1 MIRKINSYEGKKKKR
16 LNLAVSDGECCML
29 FVVIS
34 LSLLMGCGKAF
45 PLFKVT
51 KWPWFV
57 AWGVGGFFFLCWGGG
72 NHVVFRWIVR
82 GIMISRRL
90 QSIWVGTIENWQSIY
105 CQWRGG
111 GERGWWRSH
120 EYYRDLWGDQVNS
133 VISWHNQI
141 PLPLPLPLPLANT
154 AINDWS
160 RGESLSSERNCY
172 YHFEN
177 IYQHFLLTFL
187 RPRKWTLT
195 STSLVMNSGLKYVFL
210 IGTTASSSSSSSLMH
225 WGLTSMSSWFNS
237 TFVLLREKLIKSADS
252 SNSPH
257 SVDRVGKE

>member
-1 MIRKINSYEGKKKKR
+1 MICR
-16 LNLAVSDGECCML
+16 LGGGRIL
-29 FVVIS
+29 F
-34 LSLLMGCGKAF
+34 
-45 PLFKVT
+45 P
-51 KWPWFV
+51 
-57 AWGVGGFFFLCWGGG
+57 FFLGGGG

-82 GIMISRRL
+82 EIMISRRL
-90 QSIWVGTIENWQSIY
+90 QSIWVGNNRKLTIYLLPVE
-105 CQWRGG
+105 GG
-111 GERGWWRSH
+111 GGRAGAVAVTRILQRFSGRSGK
-120 EYYRDLWGDQVNS
+120 L
-133 VISWHNQI
+133 ISWHNQI

-160 RGESLSSERNCY
+160 RGESLSSERNCC

-177 IYQHFLLTFL
+177 VYQHFLLTFL

-237 TFVLLREKLIKSADS
+237 TFVLLSGKLIKSADS

>member
-1 MIRKINSYEGKKKKR
+1 MALICR
-16 LNLAVSDGECCML
+16 L
-29 FVVIS
+29 
-34 LSLLMGCGKAF
+34 
-45 PLFKVT
+45 
-51 KWPWFV
+51 
-57 AWGVGGFFFLCWGGG
+57 GVGGFFFLFFGGGG

-105 CQWRGG
+105 CQWRGRG
-111 GERGWWRSH
+111 GGGAGAVAVTRILQRFMGRSGK
-120 EYYRDLWGDQVNS
+120 L
-133 VISWHNQI
+133 ISWHNQI
-141 PLPLPLPLPLANT
+141 PLPLPLANT
-154 AINDWS
+154 AMNDWS

-237 TFVLLREKLIKSADS
+237 TFVLHCGNLIKSSDS
-252 SNSPH
+252 SHSPH

>member
-1 MIRKINSYEGKKKKR
+1 
-16 LNLAVSDGECCML
+16 
-29 FVVIS
+29 
-34 LSLLMGCGKAF
+34 MGCSKAF

-57 AWGVGGFFFLCWGGG
+57 AWGGGRIFFPFFGGG
-72 NHVVFRWIVR
+72 RSCSIQVDCKGDHD
-82 GIMISRRL
+82 
-90 QSIWVGTIENWQSIY
+90 QSSSTEYMSGNNRKLTIFLLPVE
-105 CQWRGG
+105 GG
-111 GERGWWRSH
+111 GEAGAVAVTRILQRFMGRSGK
-120 EYYRDLWGDQVNS
+120 L
-133 VISWHNQI
+133 ISWHNQI
-141 PLPLPLPLPLANT
+141 PLPLPLPLANT

-160 RGESLSSERNCY
+160 RGESLSSERNCC

-237 TFVLLREKLIKSADS
+237 TFVLLSGNLRKSSDS
-252 SNSPH
+252 SHSPH

>member
-1 MIRKINSYEGKKKKR
+1 
-16 LNLAVSDGECCML
+16 
-29 FVVIS
+29 
-34 LSLLMGCGKAF
+34 MGCGKAF

-57 AWGVGGFFFLCWGGG
+57 AWGGGRIFFPFFGGG
-72 NHVVFRWIVR
+72 DNVLFRWIVR

-111 GERGWWRSH
+111 GRAGAVAVTRILQRFMGRSGK
-120 EYYRDLWGDQVNS
+120 L
-133 VISWHNQI
+133 ISWHNQI
-141 PLPLPLPLPLANT
+141 PLPLPLPLANT

-160 RGESLSSERNCY
+160 RGESLSSERNWI
-172 YHFEN
+172 EN

-225 WGLTSMSSWFNS
+225 CGLTSMSSWFNS
-237 TFVLLREKLIKSADS
+237 TFVLLSGKLIKSADS
-252 SNSPH
+252 SHSPH

>member
-1 MIRKINSYEGKKKKR
+1 MALICR
-16 LNLAVSDGECCML
+16 L
-29 FVVIS
+29 
-34 LSLLMGCGKAF
+34 
-45 PLFKVT
+45 
-51 KWPWFV
+51 
-57 AWGVGGFFFLCWGGG
+57 GVGGSFFLFLGGG
-72 NHVVFRWIVR
+72 KSCSFQVDCKGDHD
-82 GIMISRRL
+82 
-90 QSIWVGTIENWQSIY
+90 QSSSTEYMSGNNRKLTIYLLPVEG
-105 CQWRGG
+105 GG
-111 GERGWWRSH
+111 GEAGAVAVTRILQRFMGRSGK
-120 EYYRDLWGDQVNS
+120 L
-133 VISWHNQI
+133 ISWHNQI
-141 PLPLPLPLPLANT
+141 PLPLPLANT
-154 AINDWS
+154 AMNDWS

-237 TFVLLREKLIKSADS
+237 TFVLLSGNLIKSSDS
-252 SNSPH
+252 SHSPH

>member
-1 MIRKINSYEGKKKKR
+1 MALICR
-16 LNLAVSDGECCML
+16 LGGGRI
-29 FVVIS
+29 F
-34 LSLLMGCGKAF
+34 F
-45 PLFKVT
+45 P
-51 KWPWFV
+51 
-57 AWGVGGFFFLCWGGG
+57 FFLGGGG

-105 CQWRGG
+105 CQWRRGG
-111 GERGWWRSH
+111 GGRAGAVAVTRILQ
-120 EYYRDLWGDQVNS
+120 RFMV
-133 VISWHNQI
+133 
-141 PLPLPLPLPLANT
+141 
-154 AINDWS
+154 
-160 RGESLSSERNCY
+160 

-237 TFVLLREKLIKSADS
+237 TFVLLSGKLIKSADS

>member
-1 MIRKINSYEGKKKKR
+1 M
-16 LNLAVSDGECCML
+16 
-29 FVVIS
+29 
-34 LSLLMGCGKAF
+34 
-45 PLFKVT
+45 
-51 KWPWFV
+51 
-57 AWGVGGFFFLCWGGG
+57 GGFFSLFLGGG
-72 NHVVFRWIVR
+72 SCSIQVDCKGDHD
-82 GIMISRRL
+82 
-90 QSIWVGTIENWQSIY
+90 QSSSTEYMSGNNRKLTIYLLPVE
-105 CQWRGG
+105 GG
-111 GERGWWRSH
+111 GGRAGAVAVTRILQRFMGRSGK
-120 EYYRDLWGDQVNS
+120 L
-133 VISWHNQI
+133 ISWHNQI
-141 PLPLPLPLPLANT
+141 PLPLPLPLPPANT

-160 RGESLSSERNCY
+160 RGESLSSERNCC

-237 TFVLLREKLIKSADS
+237 TFVLLSGKLIKSADS

>member
-1 MIRKINSYEGKKKKR
+1 
-16 LNLAVSDGECCML
+16 
-29 FVVIS
+29 
-34 LSLLMGCGKAF
+34 MGCGKAF

-57 AWGVGGFFFLCWGGG
+57 AWGWEDFFSFFWGGG
-72 NHVVFRWIVR
+72 NHVVFGWIVR

-105 CQWRGG
+105 CQWRGRGG
-111 GERGWWRSH
+111 GEAGAVAVTRILQRFMGRSGK
-120 EYYRDLWGDQVNS
+120 L
-133 VISWHNQI
+133 ISWHNQI
-141 PLPLPLPLPLANT
+141 PLPLPLANT
-154 AINDWS
+154 AMNDWS

-172 YHFEN
+172 NHFEN

-237 TFVLLREKLIKSADS
+237 TFVLHCGNLIKSSDS
-252 SNSPH
+252 SHSPH

>member
-1 MIRKINSYEGKKKKR
+1 
-16 LNLAVSDGECCML
+16 
-29 FVVIS
+29 
-34 LSLLMGCGKAF
+34 MGCGKAF

-57 AWGVGGFFFLCWGGG
+57 AWGWEDFFSFFG
-72 NHVVFRWIVR
+72 
-82 GIMISRRL
+82 
-90 QSIWVGTIENWQSIY
+90 
-105 CQWRGG
+105 GG
-111 GERGWWRSH
+111 GESCSIQVDCKGDHDQSSSTEYMSGNNRKLTIYLLPVEGEAGAVAVTRILQRFMGRSGK
-120 EYYRDLWGDQVNS
+120 L
-133 VISWHNQI
+133 ISWHNQI
-141 PLPLPLPLPLANT
+141 PLPLPLANT
-154 AINDWS
+154 AMNDWS

-237 TFVLLREKLIKSADS
+237 TFVLLSGNLIKSSDS
-252 SNSPH
+252 SHSPH

>member
-1 MIRKINSYEGKKKKR
+1 
-16 LNLAVSDGECCML
+16 
-29 FVVIS
+29 
-34 LSLLMGCGKAF
+34 
-45 PLFKVT
+45 
-51 KWPWFV
+51 
-57 AWGVGGFFFLCWGGG
+57 
-72 NHVVFRWIVR
+72 
-82 GIMISRRL
+82 MISRRL

-111 GERGWWRSH
+111 GGRAGAVAVTRILQRFMERSGK
-120 EYYRDLWGDQVNS
+120 L
-133 VISWHNQI
+133 ISWHNQI
-141 PLPLPLPLPLANT
+141 PLPLPLPLANT

-160 RGESLSSERNCY
+160 KGESLSSERNCC

-237 TFVLLREKLIKSADS
+237 TFVLLSGNLRKSSDS
-252 SNSPH
+252 SHSPH

>member
-1 MIRKINSYEGKKKKR
+1 MV
-16 LNLAVSDGECCML
+16 AVRHFLYLKWPSGLD
-29 FVVIS
+29 
-34 LSLLMGCGKAF
+34 LSL
-45 PLFKVT
+45 
-51 KWPWFV
+51 
-57 AWGVGGFFFLCWGGG
+57 GGG
-72 NHVVFRWIVR
+72 RIFFSFFGGGENHVVFRWIVR

-141 PLPLPLPLPLANT
+141 PLPLPLPLANT

-237 TFVLLREKLIKSADS
+237 TFVLLSGNLIKSSDS
-252 SNSPH
+252 SHSPH

>member
-1 MIRKINSYEGKKKKR
+1 MICR
-16 LNLAVSDGECCML
+16 LGGGRI
-29 FVVIS
+29 F
-34 LSLLMGCGKAF
+34 F
-45 PLFKVT
+45 P
-51 KWPWFV
+51 
-57 AWGVGGFFFLCWGGG
+57 FFGGGG

-82 GIMISRRL
+82 EIMISRRL
-90 QSIWVGTIENWQSIY
+90 RYMSENNRKLTIYLLPVE
-105 CQWRGG
+105 GG
-111 GERGWWRSH
+111 GRAGVVAVTRILQRFRGRSGK
-120 EYYRDLWGDQVNS
+120 L
-133 VISWHNQI
+133 ISWHNQF
-141 PLPLPLPLPLANT
+141 PLPLPLPLLNT

-237 TFVLLREKLIKSADS
+237 TFVLLSGNLRKSSDS
-252 SNSPH
+252 SHSPH

>member
-1 MIRKINSYEGKKKKR
+1 MALICR
-16 LNLAVSDGECCML
+16 L
-29 FVVIS
+29 
-34 LSLLMGCGKAF
+34 
-45 PLFKVT
+45 
-51 KWPWFV
+51 
-57 AWGVGGFFFLCWGGG
+57 GVGGSFFLFLGGG
-72 NHVVFRWIVR
+72 KSCSIQVDCKGDHD
-82 GIMISRRL
+82 
-90 QSIWVGTIENWQSIY
+90 QSSSTEYMSGNNRKLTIYLLPVEG
-105 CQWRGG
+105 GG
-111 GERGWWRSH
+111 GEAGAVAVTRILQRFMGRSGK
-120 EYYRDLWGDQVNS
+120 L
-133 VISWHNQI
+133 ISWHNQI
-141 PLPLPLPLPLANT
+141 PLPLPLPLANT
-154 AINDWS
+154 AMNDWS

-237 TFVLLREKLIKSADS
+237 TFVLLSGNLIKSSDS
-252 SNSPH
+252 SHSPH

>member
-1 MIRKINSYEGKKKKR
+1 
-16 LNLAVSDGECCML
+16 
-29 FVVIS
+29 
-34 LSLLMGCGKAF
+34 MGCGKAF

-57 AWGVGGFFFLCWGGG
+57 AWGVGGFFFLFFWGGG
-72 NHVVFRWIVR
+72 KSCSIQVDCKGDHD
-82 GIMISRRL
+82 
-90 QSIWVGTIENWQSIY
+90 QSSSTEYMSGNNRKLTIYLLPVEE
-105 CQWRGG
+105 GG
-111 GERGWWRSH
+111 GGRAGAVAVTRILQ
-120 EYYRDLWGDQVNS
+120 RFMV
-133 VISWHNQI
+133 
-141 PLPLPLPLPLANT
+141 
-154 AINDWS
+154 
-160 RGESLSSERNCY
+160 

-237 TFVLLREKLIKSADS
+237 TFVLLSGKLIKSADS

>member
-1 MIRKINSYEGKKKKR
+1 MICR
-16 LNLAVSDGECCML
+16 L
-29 FVVIS
+29 
-34 LSLLMGCGKAF
+34 
-45 PLFKVT
+45 
-51 KWPWFV
+51 
-57 AWGVGGFFFLCWGGG
+57 GVGGSFFLFFGGGG

-105 CQWRGG
+105 CQWRGRG
-111 GERGWWRSH
+111 GGKAGAVAVAVTRILQRFMGRSGK
-120 EYYRDLWGDQVNS
+120 L
-133 VISWHNQI
+133 ISWHNQI
-141 PLPLPLPLPLANT
+141 PLPLPLANT
-154 AINDWS
+154 AMNDWS

-237 TFVLLREKLIKSADS
+237 TFVLLSGNLIKSSDS
-252 SNSPH
+252 SHSPH

>member
-1 MIRKINSYEGKKKKR
+1 MICR
-16 LNLAVSDGECCML
+16 L
-29 FVVIS
+29 
-34 LSLLMGCGKAF
+34 
-45 PLFKVT
+45 
-51 KWPWFV
+51 
-57 AWGVGGFFFLCWGGG
+57 GVGGFFFLFLGGG
-72 NHVVFRWIVR
+72 ESCSIQVDCK

-90 QSIWVGTIENWQSIY
+90 QSIWVGTIENWQSFY

-111 GERGWWRSH
+111 GGEAGAVAVTRILQRFMGRSGK
-120 EYYRDLWGDQVNS
+120 L
-133 VISWHNQI
+133 ISWHNQI
-141 PLPLPLPLPLANT
+141 PLPLPLANT
-154 AINDWS
+154 AMNDWS

-237 TFVLLREKLIKSADS
+237 TFVLLSGNLRKSSDS
-252 SNSPH
+252 SHSPH